1 MPNRGMIFPAL
12 CIGDERRINQT
23 VLFAGEGDITCIN
36 PFINE
41 TEGTVYVN
49 GTALILDKRAIR
61 HKPEI
66 VEALGSAVR
75 GLYPSEAADKILKE
89 ETYDKYKTDSIINSV
104 LLVIEGDE

>member
-1 MPNRGMIFPAL
+1 MPTTRMLFPAL
-12 CIGDERRINQT
+12 CMGNERRINQT
-23 VLFAGEGDITCIN
+23 VLVAEDGAIIRIS

-41 TEGTVYVN
+41 MEGTVYVN

-89 ETYDKYKTDSIINSV
+89 EIYDKYKTDSIINSV

>member
-23 VLFAGEGDITCIN
+23 VLFAGEGAIIRIS

-89 ETYDKYKTDSIINSV
+89 EIYDKYKTDSIINSV

>member
-1 MPNRGMIFPAL
+1 M
-12 CIGDERRINQT
+12 
-23 VLFAGEGDITCIN
+23 LFAGEGDITCIN

-89 ETYDKYKTDSIINSV
+89 EIYDKYKTDSIINSV

>member
-1 MPNRGMIFPAL
+1 MIFPAL

-23 VLFAGEGDITCIN
+23 VLFAGEGAIIRIS

-89 ETYDKYKTDSIINSV
+89 EIYDKYKTDSIINSV

>member
-1 MPNRGMIFPAL
+1 M
-12 CIGDERRINQT
+12 
-23 VLFAGEGDITCIN
+23 LFAGEGAIIRIS

-89 ETYDKYKTDSIINSV
+89 EIYDKYKTDSIINSV